1 MKTKMY
7 LASLS
12 NQKPVR
18 LAAQSCLTLCDP
30 MDCSPQG
37 SFVHGISQA
46 RILEW
51 VVIFSSNGSS
61 WPRDRT
67 CISYTAG
74 EFFTAEP
81 AGEPPKASL
90 TQVLWMRDCF
100 TRWDL
105 RQWQKPSHTYC
116 GKGIIRK
123 LGCIN
128 ILDYLGATEGF

>member
-37 SFVHGISQA
+37 SFAHGISQA

-51 VVIFSSNGSS
+51 VVIFSSNGFSE
-61 WPRDRT
+61 PRDRT

-81 AGEPPKASL
+81 PGEPPKASL
-90 TQVLWMRDCF
+90 TQVL
-100 TRWDL
+100 
-105 RQWQKPSHTYC
+105 
-116 GKGIIRK
+116 
-123 LGCIN
+123 
-128 ILDYLGATEGF
+128 